1 MDKRRG
7 KTKRERKRKEEEEKR
22 KREEKK
28 KIKKNKKGILD
39 IYNFNLTGE
48 AVLPNVFQNASS
60 TKEAA
65 PPKKPEPEL
74 FLEEP
79 EPCQT
84 DSIKA
89 SDELP
94 KSIRSSRSGVTK
106 SRKTRACCRRA
117 DTG

>member
-28 KIKKNKKGILD
+28 KIKKGILD
-39 IYNFNLTGE
+39 IYNLNLTGE

-60 TKEAA
+60 STKEAA

-74 FLEEP
+74 SLEGW
-79 EPCQT
+79 
-84 DSIKA
+84 
-89 SDELP
+89 
-94 KSIRSSRSGVTK
+94 SR
-106 SRKTRACCRRA
+106 
-117 DTG
+117 